1 MATVNRLP
9 RLQCWLRLMI
19 DWAAH
24 RRLQTHL
31 TRLPLPL
38 GHPQLVTYC
47 DVTFP
52 ACTLLHRQ
60 HCTQGYPDEQELSKS
75 NSCQGEHYAVGRGLG
90 LQGLIVWLC
99 MTSGMYLQMHA
110 PVSRECLD
118 SELAANTFAQG
129 KQ

>member
-60 HCTQGYPDEQELSKS
+60 HCTQGYPDEQNLANLIHVKGALCCRTRAWLARADRMAVHDVWHVSADACSSK
-75 NSCQGEHYAVGRGLG
+75 QGVPR
-90 LQGLIVWLC
+90 
-99 MTSGMYLQMHA
+99 
-110 PVSRECLD
+110 
-118 SELAANTFAQG
+118 
-129 KQ
+129 